1 MIPLLLLLLLFI
13 TGSVKSEE
21 ENVICEEI
29 VIKERCN
36 IDRVSDLTLNR
47 FLREYKNRKPVVITS
62 TSNDKTITQT
72 EKSRILSQY
81 GQEIVTLGTS
91 NTYTGRK
98 STRTKLQDYIA
109 YMENRTTQ
117 TNETWYMFGDTV
129 EEFWDIVMKDYEIP
143 KLIEEEKEIDHTVRF
158 TATIGMGG
166 VHSGVPFHTH
176 NDGWS
181 EVLWG
186 AKRWFLFPRG
196 VIPEFDPDRSQY
208 EWLQTSYPQYL
219 ERDEIIE
226 CVIRPGEALYFPSNW
241 YHATLNLSP
250 YTVFIS
256 TFT

>member
-1 MIPLLLLLLLFI
+1 MMNI
-13 TGSVKSEE
+13 TRDELESTILS
-21 ENVICEEI
+21 
-29 VIKERCN
+29 
-36 IDRVSDLTLNR
+36 VSDDEDEEKQSEKRYESKRVTADDLIEDMVKEFEQR
-47 FLREYKNRKPVVITS
+47 FLSRK
-62 TSNDKTITQT
+62 QT
-72 EKSRILSQY
+72 
-81 GQEIVTLGTS
+81 
-91 NTYTGRK
+91 
-98 STRTKLQDYIA
+98 
-109 YMENRTTQ
+109 
-117 TNETWYMFGDTV
+117 F
-129 EEFWDIVMKDYEIP
+129 
-143 KLIEEEKEIDHTVRF
+143 EEEKEIDHTVRF